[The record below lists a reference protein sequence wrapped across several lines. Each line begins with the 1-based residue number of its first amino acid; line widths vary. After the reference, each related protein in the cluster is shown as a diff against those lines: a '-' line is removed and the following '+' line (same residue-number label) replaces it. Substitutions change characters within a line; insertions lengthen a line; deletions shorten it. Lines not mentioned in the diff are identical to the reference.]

1 MNDFTIKETVSLIK
15 QEISPLY
22 PAQEAD
28 AIIFRILQHTLKLT
42 RSDVYLKQ
50 DSKIPKRAF
59 QTIEN
64 ITKALKKFE
73 PLQYILGET
82 EFYGLTFRVTPAVL
96 IPRPETEELVEW
108 VLNENGKEPLM
119 LVDLGTG
126 SGCIPVALAL
136 HRPDWNVSAMDIS
149 AGALKLAAE
158 NARDNQVTVNFVQD
172 NILDFSDSFLQK
184 KYKIIVSNPPY
195 VTEEQKPAMLP
206 NVLDHEPHIALFAP
220 GADPLVFYRKI
231 AAYASTNLEIGGS
244 VYLEMNEALHA
255 ETARIFEDLG
265 FTTVIKKD
273 INDRFR
279 MLKAFKFM
287 KINE

>member
-1 MNDFTIKETVSLIK
+1 MNDFTLKDTVSLIK

-22 PAQEAD
+22 PAQETD

-42 RSDVYLKQ
+42 RTDVYLKQ
-50 DSKIPKRAF
+50 DSKIPKSVF
-59 QTIEN
+59 QSIEN

-82 EFYGLTFRVTPAVL
+82 EFYGLTFRVNTDVL

-108 VLNENGKEPLM
+108 ILNEYGKDSLR

-126 SGCIPVALAL
+126 SGCIPIALASQ
-136 HRPDWNVSAMDIS
+136 RPAWDVTAVDIS
-149 AGALKLAAE
+149 AGALLVAKE
-158 NARDNQVTVNFVQD
+158 NAELNQVKVEFVQD
-172 NILDFSDSFLQK
+172 SILDFSSSFLK
-184 KYKIIVSNPPY
+184 KKFNIIVSNPPY

-220 GADPLVFYRKI
+220 GNDPLVFYRRI
-231 AAYASTNLEIGGS
+231 AAFAKTNLEQGGR
-244 VYLEMNEALHA
+244 VYLELNEALPE
-255 ETARIFEDLG
+255 ETARIFENFG
-265 FTTVIKKD
+265 FETLVKKD

-279 MLKAFKFM
+279 MLKAY
-287 KINE
+287 